1 MNFAAQSSSIF
12 GMGHW
17 MRQIG
22 LLTRAD
28 NKNLLCIKMI
38 SEASWVVPF
47 TFLALVKVGLFFT
60 TAKIKRSSSS
70 RMRVCGFDYRTP
82 RLLVFPHWPP
92 DKPLPSL
99 SGLY

>member
-1 MNFAAQSSSIF
+1 MNFGVLSSSTF
-12 GMGHW
+12 GMVHW

-28 NKNLLCIKMI
+28 NQNLLCIKMI
-38 SEASWVVPF
+38 SEPSWVVPF
-47 TFLALVKVGLFFT
+47 TFLASAKVDHFFM
-60 TAKIKRSSSS
+60 TAGIEPFSSS
-70 RMRVCGFDYRTP
+70 RMRVCDFGYR
-82 RLLVFPHWPP
+82 RLRLPVFPHGPH